1 MPAYKNKGYIVI
13 DPFEDKVMD
22 RIFND
27 LLEYPVVE
35 YNPDIHGGNWQSVS
49 KKIGI
54 KCKELIDVKKLI
66 NPTTVA
72 RTRHIN
78 LITLPKGTQIEI
90 EQIGKKKKILFNRKI
105 F

>member
-1 MPAYKNKGYIVI
+1 MPKHKNKGYIII

-27 LLEYPVVE
+27 LLDYPVVE
-35 YNPDIHGGNWQSVS
+35 YDPSTHGGEWIKVS

-54 KCKELIDVKKLI
+54 RCKKLI
-66 NPTTVA
+66 DKKLMNPTTVA
-72 RTRHIN
+72 RTRNIN
-78 LITLPKGTQIEI
+78 IISIPKGSSIETASV
-90 EQIGKKKKILFNRKI
+90 GKKKKILFDRKI

>member
-1 MPAYKNKGYIVI
+1 MPKHNNKGYIII

-27 LLEYPVVE
+27 LLDYPVVE
-35 YNPDIHGGNWQSVS
+35 YNPNVHGGDWINVS

-54 KCKELIDVKKLI
+54 RCKEIIDKGLM

-72 RTRHIN
+72 RTRNIN
-78 LITLPKGTQIEI
+78 IISIPKGSSIETAPV
-90 EQIGKKKKILFNRKI
+90 GKKKKILFNRKI

>member
-1 MPAYKNKGYIVI
+1 MPKNNDRGFFLI

-27 LLEYPVVE
+27 LLDYPVVE
-35 YNPDIHGGNWQSVS
+35 YDPDVHGGDWINVS

-54 KCKELIDVKKLI
+54 RCKEVIDKKLM

-72 RTRHIN
+72 RTRNIN
-78 LITLPKGTQIEI
+78 IISIPKGSYIETSP
-90 EQIGKKKKILFNRKI
+90 IGKKKKILFNRKI

>member
-1 MPAYKNKGYIVI
+1 MPKRKNKGCFII

-27 LLEYPVVE
+27 LLDYPVVE
-35 YNPDIHGGNWQSVS
+35 YDPDVHGGDWFRVS

-54 KCKELIDVKKLI
+54 RCKEVIDKGLM

-72 RTRHIN
+72 RTRNIN
-78 LITLPKGTQIEI
+78 IISIPKGSSIET
-90 EQIGKKKKILFNRKI
+90 ERIGKKKKILLNRKI

>member
-1 MPAYKNKGYIVI
+1 MPKQKDKGYIII

-27 LLEYPVVE
+27 LLDYPVVE
-35 YNPDIHGGNWQSVS
+35 YNPNVHGGNWINVS

-54 KCKELIDVKKLI
+54 RCKKVIDKKLM

-72 RTRHIN
+72 RTRNIN
-78 LITLPKGTQIEI
+78 FFSIPKGSSIETVS
-90 EQIGKKKKILFNRKI
+90 IGKKKKILFNRKI